1 MPSRFQDYRV
11 RRGDDIGDPDYWNRR
26 LKDLDARIASNEDQR
41 STLEEVIDEGR
52 TVFRDKANDV
62 LLPLI
67 KEVSDVANLGALLR
81 ATSATEHDVTV
92 GGKVFVIDEGQR
104 LRFAAPAYVAVYR
117 MDSPQAAMLGE
128 VVSYDSGTGE
138 LTVDVDRVSGT
149 GYGGGWMV
157 TVVSPSDTAEAIA
170 GVLAARTATEAA
182 RDQATT
188 ARDEAVVFR
197 NDAETAR
204 DEANAFA
211 ASASTDAGRSEA
223 AIVTLQG
230 IYDAQSQI
238 YLGAFAAD
246 PVADLNGDP
255 LVEGAEYW
263 NTVDGVKKI
272 YGASGWTVSY
282 VPVGS
287 EVTSIFGRTGNVGAQ
302 LGDYSADKITRAD
315 GAGGVAGATA
325 EAALIGLKGTVDT
338 KADAAATT
346 AALGAKADK
355 ATTVSGGG
363 LATGGGD
370 LSANR
375 TITVTAATQPEAEA
389 GLLDTRAMTP
399 LKTKQAIDALVPA
412 ATTTQAG
419 KARFATTAEALAGL
433 LVNVATD
440 PATVKAVVDAAVS
453 NLVSAAPGALD
464 TLNELAAAIGD
475 DPNFAATISAQI
487 GQKLNSSAVSAWILA
502 NLLGVADAAGARTAM
517 GLGSAATMAASAFL
531 AAAAKAADSDLLDGQ
546 DSTFYRNIANMTA
559 GTLAAARF
567 ADSSHG
573 SRAGGSLHAA
583 ATALVNGFM
592 SAADKSKLDG
602 ITLDTGTVANT
613 VAKRDGS
620 GDITARLMR
629 STYADAA
636 TAVGALMGRVNAT
649 DNYLRPI
656 TLAAVADQ
664 LVPHL
669 GALANEVGL
678 YTGTSSSETNYP
690 VGHIVA
696 VTPPSTFDYN
706 TNTYAFS
713 MATINSTA
721 TIRVQNTTSFS
732 RTSGTALSGTW
743 RCRGGLAVTN
753 LSPGGAFEL
762 WQRVA

>member
-1 MPSRFQDYRV
+1 MPSRYQDYRV

-67 KEVSDVANLGALLR
+67 QEVNGIANVGVMLR

-149 GYGGGWMV
+149 GYGGGWTI
-157 TVVSPSDTAEAIA
+157 TVASPSDTAEAIA
-170 GVLAARTATEAA
+170 GVLAARAATEAA
-182 RDQATT
+182 RDQAAT
-188 ARDEAVVFR
+188 ARDDTQVFR

-230 IYDAQSQI
+230 IYDGQSQI

-255 LVEGAEYW
+255 LVAGATYW
-263 NTVDGVKKI
+263 STTSGQIKVYD
-272 YGASGWTVSY
+272 GASWVVSV

-315 GAGGVAGATA
+315 GAGGVAGATV
-325 EAALIGLKGTVDT
+325 EAALTGLKTGQDA

-363 LATGGGD
+363 LAAGGGD

-375 TITVTAATQPEAEA
+375 TITVTAATQAEAEA
-389 GLLDTRAMTP
+389 GTLDTKAMTP

-487 GQKLNSSAVSAWILA
+487 GQKLNASSVSAWILA
-502 NLLGVADAAGARTAM
+502 NLLGAADAAAARTAL

-573 SRAGGSLHAA
+573 NRAGGSLHAA
-583 ATALVNGFM
+583 ATTLVNGFM

-602 ITLDTGTVANT
+602 ITPDTGAVANT
-613 VAKRDGS
+613 AAKRDGS

-629 STYADAA
+629 STYADGT

-656 TLAAVADQ
+656 TLASVASQ
-664 LVPHL
+664 LEPHL
-669 GALANEVGL
+669 GGLITTGACLAALAGSTAGAVG
-678 YTGTSSSETNYP
+678 
-690 VGHIVA
+690 
-696 VTPPSTFDYN
+696 
-706 TNTYAFS
+706 TYAL
-713 MATINSTA
+713 MAHLGTLTA
-721 TIRVQNTTSFS
+721 DYGTVVAGSDLRFANAGGEGATTPAGSWLLMGYM
-732 RTSGTALSGTW
+732 RAPGNGITTKTSLFLRIA
-743 RCRGGLAVTN
+743 
-753 LSPGGAFEL
+753 
-762 WQRVA
+762 